1 MMSTIH
7 FYLVISFLSVF
18 FAVGTKEL
26 WATVSVFLRNAV
38 TVLTIDLFYINEPQ
52 ISQLLCNFSKYPIT
66 SDRMK

>member
-52 ISQLLCNFSKYPIT
+52 ITQLLCNFSKYPIT
-66 SDRMK
+66 GDRMK